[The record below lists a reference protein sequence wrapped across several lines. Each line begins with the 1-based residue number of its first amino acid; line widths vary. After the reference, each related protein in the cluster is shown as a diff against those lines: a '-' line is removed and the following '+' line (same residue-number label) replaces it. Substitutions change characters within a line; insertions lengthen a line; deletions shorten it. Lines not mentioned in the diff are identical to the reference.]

1 MRGPSPL
8 ICISMAIQPCLSA
21 ATQPAAQQP
30 IRQDV
35 VGERGGTHPLTLRPW
50 AAKSISLQ
58 GVLMASAPLPLGP
71 APIQFGTD
79 GWRGVLGVDITVERL
94 LPVATAAAQELAHRA
109 PEGLDSR
116 TVVIGYDRRFL
127 APELAE
133 AIAAAVRGCEL
144 EPLLTD
150 TAVPTPA
157 CSWAVVERQA
167 LGALVITAS
176 HNPPEWLGL
185 KIKGPFGGSVE
196 GDFTAAV
203 ERRLAAGGI
212 TTPIQTEVA
221 RFPGRDEHLNGLRRK
236 LDLAPIMAGLKAMKL
251 KVIVDPMH
259 GSAAGCVSDLFG
271 PASAGW
277 IEEIRSE
284 RNPLF
289 GGNPPEPL
297 APYLQELI
305 AAVRASTAAGTPA
318 VGLVF
323 DGDGDRIAAID
334 ETGRFCSTQ
343 LLMPLLIDHLARAR
357 ALPGSIVKTVSGSDL
372 MRLVAEAQGR
382 DVLELAVGFK
392 YIAAEMLAG
401 DVLIGGEESGG
412 VGFGMHLPERDAL
425 YAAVLVLE
433 ALVEG
438 GQPLGARLTALQNQ
452 HGGAS
457 HYDRLDLRLANMEAR
472 ERLEQILAKATP
484 KTVAGE
490 NVREVI
496 RTDGIKLRMGP
507 SHWLM
512 LRFSGT
518 EPLLR
523 LYCEAPDVDRV
534 HAVLAWAQHFAEAA

>member
-1 MRGPSPL
+1 
-8 ICISMAIQPCLSA
+8 MAP
-21 ATQPAAQQP
+21 
-30 IRQDV
+30 
-35 VGERGGTHPLTLRPW
+35 
-50 AAKSISLQ
+50 
-58 GVLMASAPLPLGP
+58 APLPLGP
-71 APIQFGTD
+71 SSIKFGTD

-94 LPVATAAAQELAHRA
+94 LPVAVAAAQELAHRA
-109 PEGLDSR
+109 PADLQSR

-133 AIAAAVRGCEL
+133 AITAAVRGCEL
-144 EPLLTD
+144 EPLLTE

-212 TTPIQTEVA
+212 TAPIQGSVA
-221 RFPGRDEHLNGLRRK
+221 RFDGRGDHLDGLRRK
-236 LDLAPIMAGLKAMKL
+236 LNIPGLISGLRAMNL

-259 GSAAGCVSDLFG
+259 GSAAGCVKDLLG
-271 PASAGW
+271 PEGHQLV
-277 IEEIRSE
+277 EEIRSE
-284 RNPLF
+284 RDPLF

-297 APYLQELI
+297 APYLRELI
-305 AAVRASTAAGTPA
+305 EAVQSSTSAGTPA

-323 DGDGDRIAAID
+323 DGDGDRIAAVD
-334 ETGRFCSTQ
+334 ESGRFCSTQ
-343 LLMPLLIDHLARAR
+343 LLMPLLIDHLARVR
-357 ALPGSIVKTVSGSDL
+357 QLPGCIVKTVSGSDL
-372 MRLVAEAQGR
+372 MRRVAEGQGR
-382 DVLELAVGFK
+382 EVRELPVGFK
-392 YIAAEMLAG
+392 YIASEMLA
-401 DVLIGGEESGG
+401 DEVLIGGEESGG

-425 YAAVLVLE
+425 FAAMLVLE

-438 GQPLGARLTALQNQ
+438 GHPLGARLNELQLQN
-452 HGGAS
+452 GGVS
-457 HYDRLDLRLANMEAR
+457 HYDRLDLRLADMSAR
-472 ERLEQILAKATP
+472 KRLETRLEQSAP
-484 KTVAGE
+484 ETVAG
-490 NVREVI
+490 VPVMEVI
-496 RTDGIKLRMGP
+496 RTDGIKLRLGS

-523 LYCEAPDVDRV
+523 LYCEAPDDQRV
-534 HAVLAWAQHFAEAA
+534 CEVLAWAKRYAEST

>member
-1 MRGPSPL
+1 MS
-8 ICISMAIQPCLSA
+8 
-21 ATQPAAQQP
+21 
-30 IRQDV
+30 
-35 VGERGGTHPLTLRPW
+35 
-50 AAKSISLQ
+50 
-58 GVLMASAPLPLGP
+58 SAPLPLRA
-71 APIQFGTD
+71 APIKFGTD

-94 LPVATAAAQELAHRA
+94 LPVAAAAAQELAHRA
-109 PEGLDSR
+109 PADLDSR

-133 AIAAAVRGCEL
+133 AIAAAVHGCEL
-144 EPLLTD
+144 EPLLT
-150 TAVPTPA
+150 TSAVPTPA
-157 CSWAVVERQA
+157 CSWAVVERKA

-212 TTPIQTEVA
+212 TPPIQKPVP
-221 RFPGRDEHLNGLRRK
+221 RFDGRGEHLAGLRSK
-236 LDLAPIMAGLKAMKL
+236 MQLDRLVAGLRAMNLKL
-251 KVIVDPMH
+251 FVDPMH
-259 GSAAGCVSDLFG
+259 GSAAGCVSELLG
-271 PASAGW
+271 PDASDW
-277 IEEIRSE
+277 VEEIRSE

-297 APYLQELI
+297 APYLSELI
-305 AAVRASTAAGTPA
+305 AAVQASAAAGVPA

-323 DGDGDRIAAID
+323 DDDGDRIAAVD

-357 ALPGSIVKTVSGSDL
+357 QLPGSVVKTVSGSDL
-372 MRLVAEAQGR
+372 MRLVAEGQGR
-382 DVLELAVGFK
+382 EVLELAVGFK
-392 YIAAEMLAG
+392 YIASEMLAG

-425 YAAVLVLE
+425 FAAMLILE

-438 GQPLGARLTALQNQ
+438 GLPLGARINALQQ
-452 HGGAS
+452 RHGGSS
-457 HYDRLDLRLANMEAR
+457 HYDRLDLRLPDMDAR
-472 ERLEQILAKATP
+472 RRLESLLAATTP
-484 KTVAGE
+484 KEIAG
-490 NVREVI
+490 VPVQDVI
-496 RTDGIKLRMGP
+496 TTDGIKLRMGP

-523 LYCEAPDVDRV
+523 LYCEAPAAERM
-534 HAVLAWAQHFAEAA
+534 HAVLSWAQRFAEAA

>member
-1 MRGPSPL
+1 MS
-8 ICISMAIQPCLSA
+8 
-21 ATQPAAQQP
+21 
-30 IRQDV
+30 
-35 VGERGGTHPLTLRPW
+35 
-50 AAKSISLQ
+50 
-58 GVLMASAPLPLGP
+58 SAPLPLNA
-71 APIQFGTD
+71 APIKFGTD

-94 LPVATAAAQELAHRA
+94 LPVAAAAAQELAHRA
-109 PEGLDSR
+109 PSGLNSR

-133 AIAAAVRGCEL
+133 AIAAAVYGCEL

-150 TAVPTPA
+150 SAVPTPA

-212 TTPIQTEVA
+212 TAPIQKEVP
-221 RFPGRDEHLNGLRRK
+221 RFDGRGEHLAGLRAK
-236 LDLAPIMAGLKAMKL
+236 LQLEPLVAGLRAMNLKL
-251 KVIVDPMH
+251 IVDPMH
-259 GSAAGCVSDLFG
+259 GSAAGCVSDLLG
-271 PASAGW
+271 PDAAGW
-277 IEEIRSE
+277 VEEIRSD

-289 GGNPPEPL
+289 GGHPPEPL
-297 APYLQELI
+297 APYLVELI
-305 AAVRASTAAGTPA
+305 AAVQASTAAGTPA

-323 DGDGDRIAAID
+323 DGDGDRIAAVD
-334 ETGRFCSTQ
+334 EHGRFCSTQ

-357 ALPGSIVKTVSGSDL
+357 QLPGSVIKTVSGSDL
-372 MRLVAEAQGR
+372 MRLVAEAEGR
-382 DVLELAVGFK
+382 EVLELAVGFK
-392 YIAAEMLAG
+392 YIATEMLTSE
-401 DVLIGGEESGG
+401 VLIGGEESGG

-425 YAAVLVLE
+425 FAAMLILE

-438 GQPLGARLTALQNQ
+438 GLPLGARIDALQQ
-452 HGGAS
+452 RHGGSS
-457 HYDRLDLRLANMEAR
+457 HYDRLDLRLADMDAR
-472 ERLEQILAKATP
+472 RRLERLLAETTP
-484 KTVAGE
+484 EEVAG
-490 NVREVI
+490 VPVQEVI
-496 RTDGIKLRMGP
+496 STDGIKLRMGP

-523 LYCEAPDVDRV
+523 LYCEGPDSERV
-534 HAVLAWAQHFAEAA
+534 HAVLSWAQRFAEAA

>member
-1 MRGPSPL
+1 
-8 ICISMAIQPCLSA
+8 
-21 ATQPAAQQP
+21 
-30 IRQDV
+30 
-35 VGERGGTHPLTLRPW
+35 
-50 AAKSISLQ
+50 
-58 GVLMASAPLPLGP
+58 MASAPLPLGP

-109 PEGLDSR
+109 PEGLDSS

-203 ERRLAAGGI
+203 ERRLDAGGI
-212 TTPIQTEVA
+212 TIPIQAEVA
-221 RFPGRDEHLNGLRRK
+221 RFPGREEHLNGLRRK

-271 PASAGW
+271 PAGAGW

-284 RNPLF
+284 RDPLF
-289 GGNPPEPL
+289 GGHPPEPL
-297 APYLQELI
+297 APYLQQLI
-305 AAVRASTAAGTPA
+305 AAVRTSTAAGTPA

-438 GQPLGARLTALQNQ
+438 GQPLGARLTALQDQ

-472 ERLEQILAKATP
+472 QRLEQILAKATP
-484 KTVAGE
+484 KAVAGE
-490 NVREVI
+490 AVQEVI

-523 LYCEAPDVDRV
+523 LYCEGPDPDRV

>member
-1 MRGPSPL
+1 
-8 ICISMAIQPCLSA
+8 
-21 ATQPAAQQP
+21 
-30 IRQDV
+30 
-35 VGERGGTHPLTLRPW
+35 
-50 AAKSISLQ
+50 
-58 GVLMASAPLPLGP
+58 MASAPLPLGP

-203 ERRLAAGGI
+203 ERRLDAGGI
-212 TTPIQTEVA
+212 TIPIQAEVA

-271 PASAGW
+271 PAGAGW

-284 RNPLF
+284 RDPLF
-289 GGNPPEPL
+289 GGHPPEPL
-297 APYLQELI
+297 APYLQQLI
-305 AAVRASTAAGTPA
+305 AAVRTSTAAGTPA
-318 VGLVF
+318 VGIVF

-392 YIAAEMLAG
+392 YIAAEMLTG
-401 DVLIGGEESGG
+401 EVLIGGEESGG

-438 GQPLGARLTALQNQ
+438 GQPLGARLTALQDQ

-472 ERLEQILAKATP
+472 QRLEQILAKATP
-484 KTVAGE
+484 KAVAGE
-490 NVREVI
+490 AVHEVI

-523 LYCEAPDVDRV
+523 LYCEGPDPDRV

>member
-1 MRGPSPL
+1 
-8 ICISMAIQPCLSA
+8 
-21 ATQPAAQQP
+21 
-30 IRQDV
+30 
-35 VGERGGTHPLTLRPW
+35 
-50 AAKSISLQ
+50 
-58 GVLMASAPLPLGP
+58 MASAPLPLGP

-94 LPVATAAAQELAHRA
+94 LPVAAAAAQELAHRA
-109 PEGLDSR
+109 PEGLESR

-133 AIAAAVRGCEL
+133 SIAAAVRGCEL

-150 TAVPTPA
+150 TPVPTPA

-259 GSAAGCVSDLFG
+259 GSAAGCISDLFG
-271 PASAGW
+271 PAGAGW

-438 GQPLGARLTALQNQ
+438 GQPLGARLTALQDQ

-472 ERLEQILAKATP
+472 ERLEQILATATP

-490 NVREVI
+490 DVREVI

>member
-1 MRGPSPL
+1 
-8 ICISMAIQPCLSA
+8 MAQ
-21 ATQPAAQQP
+21 
-30 IRQDV
+30 
-35 VGERGGTHPLTLRPW
+35 
-50 AAKSISLQ
+50 
-58 GVLMASAPLPLGP
+58 APLPLT
-71 APIQFGTD
+71 ASPIQFGTD
-79 GWRGVLGVDITVERL
+79 GWRGILGVDITVERL
-94 LPVATAAAQELAHRA
+94 LTVAAAAAQELAYRA
-109 PEGLDSR
+109 PAGNTSQ

-133 AIAAAVRGCEL
+133 AIAAAVRGCGL
-144 EPLLTD
+144 HPLLSS

-203 ERRLAAGGI
+203 EQRLAAGGV
-212 TTPIQTEVA
+212 TAPIQGETERFDA
-221 RFPGRDEHLNGLRRK
+221 RAEHLAGLRTK
-236 LDLAPIMAGLKAMKL
+236 LDLTALRQGLEAMGL

-259 GSAAGCVSDLFG
+259 GSAAGCMAELLGGAEG
-271 PASAGW
+271 PVQ
-277 IEEIRSE
+277 EIRSH
-284 RNPLF
+284 RDPLF

-305 AAVRASTAAGTPA
+305 AQVKTAAAAGHPA

-323 DGDGDRIAAID
+323 DGDGDRIAAVD
-334 ETGRFCSTQ
+334 ETGTFCSTQ
-343 LLMPLLIDHLARAR
+343 QLMPLLIDHLARAR
-357 ALPGSIVKTVSGSDL
+357 QLPGSVVKTVSGSDL
-372 MRLVAEAQGR
+372 MRLVAEDLGR
-382 DVLELAVGFK
+382 DVLELPVGFK

-425 YAAVLVLE
+425 FAALLVLE

-438 GQPLGARLTALQNQ
+438 GQALGARVTALQERC
-452 HGGAS
+452 GGGS
-457 HYDRLDLRLANMEAR
+457 HYDRVDLRLPDMATR
-472 ERLEQILAKATP
+472 HRLEQLLAQEPPTE
-484 KTVAGE
+484 VASAA
-490 NVREVI
+490 VQEVI
-496 RTDGIKLRMGP
+496 TTDGVKLRLGT

-523 LYCEAPDVDRV
+523 LYCEAPNPERV
-534 HAVLAWAQHFAEAA
+534 EAVLQWAQRLATSV

>member
-1 MRGPSPL
+1 MS
-8 ICISMAIQPCLSA
+8 
-21 ATQPAAQQP
+21 
-30 IRQDV
+30 
-35 VGERGGTHPLTLRPW
+35 
-50 AAKSISLQ
+50 
-58 GVLMASAPLPLGP
+58 SAPLPLDP
-71 APIQFGTD
+71 NPIRFGTD

-94 LPVATAAAQELAHRA
+94 LPVAAAAAQELAHSA
-109 PEGLDSR
+109 PDGLNSR

-144 EPLLTD
+144 EPLLTE

-157 CSWAVVERQA
+157 CSWTVVERQA

-196 GDFTAAV
+196 GEFTAAV
-203 ERRLAAGGI
+203 EKRLAAGGI
-212 TTPIQTEVA
+212 TAPIQQKVN
-221 RFPGRDEHLNGLRRK
+221 RLDGRSEHLDGLKRK
-236 LDLAPIMAGLKAMKL
+236 LDIRALVQGLKAMNL

-259 GSAAGCVSDLFG
+259 GSAAGCITELLGADAQGLV
-271 PASAGW
+271 
-277 IEEIRSE
+277 EEIRSE
-284 RNPLF
+284 RDPLF

-297 APYLQELI
+297 ERYLDALI
-305 AAVRASTAAGTPA
+305 ISVKEAASTGRPA

-323 DGDGDRIAAID
+323 DGDGDRIAAVD
-334 ETGRFCSTQ
+334 ESGRFCSTQ
-343 LLMPLLIDHLARAR
+343 LLMPLLIDHLAGAR
-357 ALPGSIVKTVSGSDL
+357 GLPGSVVKTVSGSDL
-372 MRLVAEAQGR
+372 MRLVAEDHGR
-382 DVLELAVGFK
+382 DVIELPVGFK

-401 DVLIGGEESGG
+401 DVLVGGEESGG

-425 YAAVLVLE
+425 FAALLVLE

-438 GQPLGARLTALQNQ
+438 GQALGARLDALKQR

-457 HYDRLDLRLANMEAR
+457 HYDRLDLRLADMEAR
-472 ERLEQILAKATP
+472 RRLEGLLAEAPPTE
-484 KTVAGE
+484 VAGLP
-490 NVREVI
+490 VQEVI
-496 RTDGIKLRMGP
+496 STDGVKLRLGP

-523 LYCEAPDVDRV
+523 LYCEGPDPQRV
-534 HAVLAWAQHFAEAA
+534 ASVLGWARNLAEAT